1 MSSQVSSH
9 ALRNFLDTC
18 KSPDTRY
25 VYRQSLHLFMNH
37 LKIGHNDYD
46 KLLDKD
52 PKIIQE
58 NIIRFI
64 IDYSKKIA
72 PATLSLYV
80 GAIRKF
86 YTMNDIT
93 NLNWKKIRSFEPER
107 EKVAEDR
114 PYNHSEIKALI
125 ERASLRNKSIILL
138 MCSSGMRV
146 GAIPAL
152 RIRDFE
158 RIEKYNIYKINVYAR
173 TRQNYFT
180 FCSPECAASIDQYIE
195 WRKRS
200 GERITEE
207 LILFRSDFNAQN
219 IAFSKPKPISK
230 KAIMKAITQLWIDV
244 GMKKQ
249 RLESEGYK
257 RYDIMRSHGMRKF
270 FEGNAF
276 KVGMDHIYI
285 RRLLGQRSG
294 LEDSY
299 LKLSEE
305 ELLEGDSKHAGY
317 IGIIDQLT
325 IHEENRL
332 KRKVDTLTMDRTKL
346 ESRLDRL
353 EELYQS
359 FIDLPSTSRQENTAN
374 LKS

>member
-1 MSSQVSSH
+1 VSSQVSSH

-18 KSPDTRY
+18 KSSDTRY

-58 NIIRFI
+58 DIIRFI
-64 IDYSKKIA
+64 IDYTKKIA

-107 EKVAEDR
+107 QRVAEDR
-114 PYNHSEIKALI
+114 PYIHSEIKSLI
-125 ERASLRNKSIILL
+125 DRASLRNKCIILL
-138 MCSSGMRV
+138 MSSSGMRV
-146 GAIPAL
+146 GAIPPL
-152 RIRDFE
+152 RVKDLE
-158 RIEKYNIYKINVYAR
+158 RIESDGIYKINVYAK
-173 TRQNYFT
+173 TRQNYYT

-207 LILFRSDFNAQN
+207 SILFRSDFNAHN
-219 IAFSKPKPISK
+219 IAFSKPKPISI
-230 KAIMKAITQLWIDV
+230 KAIMKAITKLWIDV

-249 RLESEGYK
+249 KLETEVYK
-257 RYDIMRSHGMRKF
+257 RNEIMRCHGLRKF
-270 FEGNAF
+270 FETNAF
-276 KVGMDHIYI
+276 KAGMDHIYI
-285 RRLLGQRSG
+285 RRLLGQKSG

-305 ELLEGDSKHAGY
+305 ELLEGDSKHVGY
-317 IGIIDQLT
+317 VGIVDQLT
-325 IHEENRL
+325 INEENRL
-332 KRKVDTLTMDRTKL
+332 KREVQILKIR
-346 ESRLDRL
+346 SDRL
-353 EELYQS
+353 ETIMKRVDKVEKILEDKLRS
-359 FIDLPSTSRQENTAN
+359 NS
-374 LKS
+374 